1 MTPKEWAFLATT
13 AAWNAV
19 LLYAA
24 TPRGGLVDR
33 RLCCALCPLVCV
45 LYLVLGQLAL
55 GGGACYGR
63 DAIHVAGDDTEVA
76 ATVPCALFG
85 ALFAQSVVQCCV
97 ARARPAKGRVA
108 EAAAWPCAGVQAL
121 TLLYYVFERSD
132 AACLV
137 EAPPLLA
144 SSITARPL
152 HLVLWTCSVSAQ
164 VLAIYSVERELTA
177 RMPRPPTRTAR
188 GQCCAA
194 LVAVQVMC
202 WCSALLDARAP
213 GENAYGLALAALS
226 CAAFYALLA
235 LGIRGPLA
243 RGAAAAR
250 RGKDE
255 RIAAQ
260 LERAALFFA
269 VAWHGFPLV
278 WGAGVL
284 GLAADQHA
292 RLGYVLCDVLAKFL
306 PASIYVSLA
315 VDP

>member
-1 MTPKEWAFLATT
+1 M
-13 AAWNAV
+13 
-19 LLYAA
+19 
-24 TPRGGLVDR
+24 
-33 RLCCALCPLVCV
+33 
-45 LYLVLGQLAL
+45 
-55 GGGACYGR
+55 
-63 DAIHVAGDDTEVA
+63 
-76 ATVPCALFG
+76 PCALFG
-85 ALFAQSVVQCCV
+85 ALFAQSVVQCAV

-121 TLLYYVFERSD
+121 TLLYYVVERSD

-137 EAPPLLA
+137 MAPPFLA
-144 SSITARPL
+144 DISSVTARPL

-164 VLAIYSVERELTA
+164 VLAIYSVERELSA
-177 RMPRPPTRTAR
+177 RMPRPPLTNAR
-188 GQCCAA
+188 RDCCAA

-213 GENAYGLALAALS
+213 GATGYGLALAALS

-235 LGIRGPLA
+235 KGVRGPLA

-260 LERAALFFA
+260 LERAAVFFT

-284 GLAADQHA
+284 GVAGDARV
-292 RLGYVLCDVLAKFL
+292 RLGYVLCDVVAKFL